1 MRVVWTPEAQQD
13 RADVWDY
20 IAADNPRAAARMD
33 EIFSDAAARLIQH
46 PMLGKPGKIPGTR
59 ELIPHESYRLVY
71 QIDGETV
78 WILTNACVRSR
89 SDHTPCGLLLYLRC
103 YLALRDISSSKQEV
117 AEHVIRHPNVMR
129 QNCRPKTKLGRMD
142 TTQVTLIHKILAAA
156 DERNLPLWIG
166 GGWAIDARLGRVTRK
181 HDDIDLTFP
190 GERRGELEAIVEMLG
205 GRVMEELDYGF
216 LAEIG
221 DELLD
226 CEPAWWADEAYEIA
240 EAPQG
245 SCPEAAEGVIAGRPV
260 RCNSWEAIIWDY
272 FYYADEVPPVD
283 WPTKHIE
290 SYRLACTS
298 LGAEKV
304 EVLRAAFRSRYA
316 A

>member
-1 MRVVWTPEAQQD
+1 MRSRNWSRTLTERSGGNGAVAVFMACYDCFFVQSM
-13 RADVWDY
+13 
-20 IAADNPRAAARMD
+20 PRA
-33 EIFSDAAARLIQH
+33 
-46 PMLGKPGKIPGTR
+46 
-59 ELIPHESYRLVY
+59 
-71 QIDGETV
+71 
-78 WILTNACVRSR
+78 
-89 SDHTPCGLLLYLRC
+89 
-103 YLALRDISSSKQEV
+103 SKQQARYAV
-117 AEHVIRHPNVMR
+117 GRCLMLWSSNDVT
-129 QNCRPKTKLGRMD
+129 QQGSRPKTRLGRMD

-166 GGWAIDARLGRVTRK
+166 GGWAIDARLGRVIRK